1 MGIRTIFST
10 QPTIQ
15 RVLQDFRTQTQV
27 AVPAMGLYFASSQF
41 DANELSRQM
50 QQLFP
55 ETAMFGCSSA
65 GEIVSGKMLKHS
77 VVLMLFDHAIIDDVC
92 IEIVEHVSSECR
104 ASDVL
109 RRFEAYYQR
118 PISEMSYQEYVGI
131 ILVDGLS
138 MAEERVMEK
147 LGDLT
152 NLTFIGGSAG
162 DDLQFKQTYVYAN
175 GRAYE
180 NAALLAL
187 IKPKVG
193 FDVIKT
199 QSFCPTKQTLLATK
213 VNESTREV
221 LEFNHQPALQA
232 YAHALGIAPEKVVSA
247 FSRYPVGLMIG
258 DEPYVRS
265 PQAIVADRIRFYCQ
279 IKEGM
284 QLSLLESTDIIAD
297 TKAAILSKQ
306 AELGHISGM
315 INFHCILRTL
325 ELEEKGL
332 TDAYGQLF
340 AEIPTIGFSTYG
352 EQYIGHMNQTST
364 ILVFQ

>member
-1 MGIRTIFST
+1 MGITVMYST

-15 RVLQDFRTQTQV
+15 EVIREFQARTT
-27 AVPAMGLYFASSQF
+27 AAAPAMGLYFASSRF
-41 DANELSRQM
+41 DADELSRQM

-55 ETAMFGCSSA
+55 DTPMFGCSSA

-77 VVLMLFDHAIIDDVC
+77 VALMLFDHDVIDDVC
-92 IEIVEHVSSECR
+92 VEIVENVSGEYR
-104 ASDVL
+104 ISDVL
-109 RRFEAYYQR
+109 QRFEAYYEMPIAEMNHQR
-118 PISEMSYQEYVGI
+118 YVGM
-131 ILVDGLS
+131 ILIDGLS
-138 MAEERVMEK
+138 LAEERIMEK

-162 DDLQFKQTYVYAN
+162 DDLQFKKTYVYAR

-187 IKPKVG
+187 LKPTVG

-199 QSFCPTKQTLLATK
+199 QSFCPMNKTLLATK
-213 VNESTREV
+213 VDEFTREV
-221 LEFNHQPALQA
+221 LEFNQKPALQA
-232 YAHALGIAPEKVVSA
+232 YAEAIGTPVEHLEEA
-247 FSRYPVGLMIG
+247 FSRFPTGLMIG

-265 PQAIVADRIRFYCQ
+265 PQKIVADRIRFFCQ

-284 QLSLLESTDIIAD
+284 ELSLLESTDIIAD
-297 TKAAILSKQ
+297 TRAAIRSKQ
-306 AELGHISGM
+306 TELGKISGM

-332 TDAYGQLF
+332 TEAYGQLF
-340 AEIPTIGFSTYG
+340 ADIPTIGFSTYG
-352 EQYIGHMNQTST
+352 EQYIGHINQTST

>member
-1 MGIRTIFST
+1 MGMTVVYST

-15 RVLQDFRTQTQV
+15 EVISEFRRQ
-27 AVPAMGLYFASSQF
+27 AEAAAPAMGLYFASPQF
-41 DANELSRQM
+41 DADELSRQM

-55 ETAMFGCSSA
+55 DTPMFGCSSS

-77 VVLMLFDHAIIDDVC
+77 VVLMLCDHEVIDDVC
-92 IEIVEHVSSECR
+92 VEVVENVSGEYRISE
-104 ASDVL
+104 AL
-109 RRFEAYYQR
+109 HRFETYYGM
-118 PISEMSYQEYVGI
+118 PIAEMNHQQYVGM
-131 ILVDGLS
+131 ILIDGLS
-138 MAEERVMEK
+138 LAEERIMEK
-147 LGDLT
+147 LGDKT

-162 DDLQFKQTYVYAN
+162 DDLRFEKTYVYAN

-187 IKPKVG
+187 IKPTVG

-199 QSFCPTKQTLLATK
+199 QSFYPTKQTLLATS
-213 VNESTREV
+213 VDESTREV
-221 LEFNHQPALQA
+221 LEFNQKPALQA
-232 YAHALGIAPEKVVSA
+232 YAEALGMSAEHLAEA
-247 FSRYPVGLMIG
+247 FSQFPTGLMIG

-265 PQAIVADRIRFYCQ
+265 PQKIVGDRIRFFCQ

-284 QLSLLESTDIIAD
+284 ELSLLKSTDIIAD
-297 TKAAILSKQ
+297 TKAAIRSKQ
-306 AELGHISGM
+306 AELGKISGM

-340 AEIPTIGFSTYG
+340 ADIPTIGFSTYG
-352 EQYIGHMNQTST
+352 EQYIGHINQTST

>member
-1 MGIRTIFST
+1 MGATVIYST

-15 RVLQDFRTQTQV
+15 GIIREFRTQTH
-27 AVPAMGLYFASSQF
+27 AATPAMGLYFASPQF
-41 DANELSRQM
+41 EASELSRQM

-55 ETAMFGCSSA
+55 ETPIFGCSSA

-77 VVLMLFDHAIIDDVC
+77 VVLMLFDHDVIDDVC
-92 IEIVEHVSSECR
+92 IEVVENVSGTCR
-104 ASDVL
+104 ISDVL
-109 RRFEAYYQR
+109 TRFEAYYGK
-118 PISEMSYQEYVGI
+118 PISDMDYQHYVGV
-131 ILVDGLS
+131 ILIDGLS
-138 MAEERVMEK
+138 LAEERVMEK
-147 LGDLT
+147 IGDLT

-162 DDLQFKQTYVYAN
+162 DDLQFQKTYVYAN

-187 IKPKVG
+187 IKPTVG

-199 QSFCPTKQTLLATK
+199 QSFCPMTQTLLATK

-232 YAHALGIAPEKVVSA
+232 YADAIGVSVKHLSES
-247 FSRYPVGLMIG
+247 FSRFPVGLMIG

-265 PQAIVADRIRFYCQ
+265 PQTIVADRIRFYCQ

-284 QLSLLESTDIIAD
+284 ELSLLKSTDIIAD
-297 TKAAILSKQ
+297 TKAAIRSKQ
-306 AELGHISGM
+306 AELGRISGM

-332 TDAYGQLF
+332 TEAYGQLF
-340 AEIPTIGFSTYG
+340 ADIPTIGFSTYG
-352 EQYIGHMNQTST
+352 EQYIGHINQTST